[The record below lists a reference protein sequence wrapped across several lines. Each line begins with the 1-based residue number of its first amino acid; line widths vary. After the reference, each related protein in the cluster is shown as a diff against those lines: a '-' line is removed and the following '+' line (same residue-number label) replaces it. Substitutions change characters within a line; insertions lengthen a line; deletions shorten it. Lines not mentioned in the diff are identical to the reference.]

1 MKKLLSIIYSLLA
14 ISASAQT
21 LTLGELQ
28 TLCKLSNW
36 ETGANTLTRKGWE
49 YHNSKRGDT
58 YEYSTISYAYGK
70 DAWYDDRATAW
81 FRFYTYNGR
90 VEEIDYQP
98 TDNAY
103 KAIKNSLAA
112 NGYKQTDSKIYDN
125 SIAAFYSSPSFVLV
139 IQTST
144 QERAYGGGTMVS
156 YIITLT
162 RKGGIYDNDNG
173 EKVDYYY
180 GTSNIKERYTLKD
193 GKRHGKC
200 YSYFEDGTLQSVI
213 TYVNGKGNGS
223 YIFYNENGK
232 PKISGTLLNGEKNGL
247 ITEYDEYGDKNFEY
261 TAKNGKANGK
271 FTAYHYNGKIRAT
284 GNYID
289 DKKDGLITNFDT
301 DGRKIKE
308 CFYKNDEKNG
318 KYIEYLYNDD
328 GDMTIQT
335 IGNYANDKKDGYWE
349 TKMLKDGKWYT
360 VIYSNYTNGML
371 HGAAKEWEAGCDSIV
386 YCNYQFGKLHGE
398 YIVKRGSFLLNSQF
412 LFDDENL
419 FISDNGQ
426 YSDGKKTGHWTYQN
440 QFFQIEAEG
449 NFVNDKKEGL
459 WKYYYINNA
468 LDCIA
473 NYHNGELDGKFTKFK
488 EAYMANNYFSNP
500 SLDYMKQDIKDSID
514 YICNYKNGE
523 RHGHYERHDNDGNI
537 ISEGE
542 YFFDKRYG
550 RWIDIDTTE
559 DAKYCWNYKNGK
571 PDGLCEEFAYSSGR
585 KRYTNNFTDG
595 VLDGRQYW
603 YNIDGSTFLENNF
616 KNGVMQSQIMYND
629 DKTKQFEFELIEKRS
644 SNFTGRITSF
654 YTHQENSDISKIAT
668 EYYYNIHP
676 DSLLT
681 RILPLTLSNYKPQP
695 QGKTQVYDHQNRIII
710 DGQNYNGR
718 NNGNWTFRFY
728 NQNVYYI
735 ENKDDTNKPWL
746 FYALDTDQPYSGKF
760 TRTENKNGRDLN
772 ATYKVKKSLIE
783 EVVYADPSTGK
794 SVFKDKYKDGLLIK
808 K

>member
-1 MKKLLSIIYSLLA
+1 MKQNIFTLLLMVFAMSATAQNLSLA
-14 ISASAQT
+14 
-21 LTLGELQ
+21 ELQ
-28 TLCKLSNW
+28 NLCKQSNW
-36 ETGANTLTRKGWE
+36 ENGANILTRKGWE

-112 NGYKQTDSKIYDN
+112 NGYKLTDSKIYDN
-125 SIAAFYSSPSFVLV
+125 SIASFYSSPSFILV

-144 QERAYGGGTMVS
+144 QERAYSGGTMVS

-213 TYVNGKGNGS
+213 TYTNGIGNGS

-232 PKISGTLLNGEKNGL
+232 PRISGTLLNDEKNGL

-284 GNYID
+284 GNYVNGE
-289 DKKDGLITNFDT
+289 KDGLITEFDT
-301 DGRKIKE
+301 DGRKINE
-308 CFYKNDEKNG
+308 CYYKDGEKNG
-318 KYIEYLYNDD
+318 QYKEYTYNED
-328 GDMTIQT
+328 GELGITVTGSFVD
-335 IGNYANDKKDGYWE
+335 NERDGYWE
-349 TKMLKDGKWYT
+349 TKVLKDGKWYT
-360 VIYSNYTNGML
+360 ALYSNYNNGTL
-371 HGAAKEWEAGCDSIV
+371 HGAAKEWKAGCDSIV
-386 YCNYQFGKLHGE
+386 YCNYQYGKLHGE
-398 YIVKRGSFLLNSQF
+398 YREKRQFLGAGF

-419 FISDNGQ
+419 YTDVEGQ
-426 YSDGKKTGHWTYQN
+426 YYNGNKNGHWTYRN
-440 QFFQIEAEG
+440 KLMQIEMEG
-449 NFVNDKKEGL
+449 NFLNDKEEGE
-459 WKYYYINNA
+459 WKYYFANQI
-468 LDCIA
+468 LESIA
-473 NYHNGELDGKFTKFK
+473 NYYNGKLNGKFVQIKKDFI
-488 EAYMANNYFSNP
+488 NNKLLDP
-500 SLDYMKQDIKDSID
+500 SFDYMKQEIRDSID
-514 YICNYKNGE
+514 FICHYENGE
-523 RHGHYERHDNDGNI
+523 LNGHYEKHDNDGNI
-537 ISEGE
+537 ISEGN
-542 YFFDKRYG
+542 YSNNKRYG

-585 KRYTNNFTDG
+585 KLYTNNFTDG

-629 DKTKQFEFELIEKRS
+629 DKTKQYEFQLIEKRS
-644 SNFTGRITSF
+644 YNFTGKVTLF
-654 YTHQENSDISKIAT
+654 YSHQYNPDISKITT

-676 DSLLT
+676 DSLLK
-681 RILPLTLSNYKPQP
+681 RILPLSLSKYKPQSH
-695 QGKTQVYDHQNRIII
+695 GIYQVFDHQNRIIV

-746 FYALDTDQPYSGKF
+746 FYTIDTDQPFSGKF
-760 TRTENKNGRDLN
+760 TRTENKNGRDLT
-772 ATYKVKKSLIE
+772 ATYKIKKSLIE
-783 EVVYADPSTGK
+783 EIIYVEPTTDKT
-794 SVFKDKYKDGLLIK
+794 VFKEKYKDGLLIK